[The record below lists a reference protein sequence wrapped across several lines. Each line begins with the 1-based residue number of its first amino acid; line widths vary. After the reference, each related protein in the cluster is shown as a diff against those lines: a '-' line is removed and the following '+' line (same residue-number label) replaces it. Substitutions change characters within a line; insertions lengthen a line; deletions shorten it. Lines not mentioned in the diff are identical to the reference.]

1 MNWINLIAI
10 PFVLLLAWAKGRGLL
25 RWAIMAY
32 IFGFWSFVPLLLAR
46 IKNTSTAFNFVT
58 LNYLPSHRL
67 PYLGSNRL
75 SGHLPS
81 FISTSCFKQS
91 ISTK

>member
-32 IFGFWSFVPLLLAR
+32 IFGFWSFVLLLMVR
-46 IKNTSTAFNFVT
+46 VKPIQIYEIPQPIKQFVT
-58 LNYLPSHRL
+58 RYVFRRELRGVMYPKDLQ
-67 PYLGSNRL
+67 
-75 SGHLPS
+75 
-81 FISTSCFKQS
+81 K
-91 ISTK
+91 

>member
-32 IFGFWSFVPLLLAR
+32 IFGFWSFVLLLMVR
-46 IKNTSTAFNFVT
+46 LKPMQIYEIPQPIKQFVT
-58 LNYLPSHRL
+58 RYVFRRELRGVMYPKDLQ
-67 PYLGSNRL
+67 
-75 SGHLPS
+75 
-81 FISTSCFKQS
+81 K
-91 ISTK
+91 